1 LNGSTRA
8 AWVQARLTQ
17 ICCISRTNTL
27 DIPLSFTSATKT
39 AAEKVLLNS
48 GATENFI
55 NPRMVEKLGLGS
67 IDLQEP
73 RTVFNVDGTENQDG
87 KITSYCLLNILKG
100 RKEAAQ
106 IFYITNLGE
115 DRIILGYPWL
125 WEFDPQINWKEG
137 KVQGPPIKLSTTG
150 RSWKL
155 KWAA

>member
-1 LNGSTRA
+1 MARP
-8 AWVQARLTQ
+8 VQPGYKPVLLKYVVSREPIHWTFPYHSRVRPRRL
-17 ICCISRTNTL
+17 
-27 DIPLSFTSATKT
+27 PKKA
-39 AAEKVLLNS
+39 LLNS

-55 NPRMVEKLGLGS
+55 DPRMVEKLGLGS

-87 KITSYCLLNILKG
+87 KTTSYCLLNILKG

-137 KVQGPPIKLSTTG
+137 KVRGPPIKLSTTG